1 MASWSSTWMT
11 GVPLCKPHRGWL
23 FFAFFSPEMAAH
35 KWWLGKPCQN
45 CLESTESTVVVYY
58 FTVTGNNYGLVSQPV
73 ASRYFTGFFGES
85 SRFSKHPVIPYPL
98 GNVCQGLLPKGEC
111 HHWQVFFL
119 LKRFFLLSAQP
130 NVRLASNFQQ
140 DLLLFGQWFQAFCYL
155 VASYPFKVTKDFSKW
170 LSWCRPGLN
179 LPGGFFVHS
188 ICWRAFQHY
197 KCW

>member
-1 MASWSSTWMT
+1 MLQRSVQNVEAVDSSHMCTWVQVHRISWHCIWTDGNGSCCFSPSVAQKLPNRMTKPMTLNSWSMTSCSTLDC
-11 GVPLCKPHRGWL
+11 VD
-23 FFAFFSPEMAAH
+23 
-35 KWWLGKPCQN
+35 
-45 CLESTESTVVVYY
+45 
-58 FTVTGNNYGLVSQPV
+58 
-73 ASRYFTGFFGES
+73 
-85 SRFSKHPVIPYPL
+85 
-98 GNVCQGLLPKGEC
+98 NVCQGLLPKGEC